1 MSLRDDIAA
10 DLASILAD
18 VDGLAEA
25 CTLTIP
31 GVVAAIAFR
40 AVISSPSLNQ
50 PSESRSVTSDGEQ
63 ATARGSLATIQ
74 AAILA
79 ATGTARMPGLGDT
92 ITARG
97 VVWGVTAARPTG
109 GDGVLISMTS
119 SRAVALGTAWGST

>member
-1 MSLRDDIAA
+1 MSLRADITA
-10 DLASILAD
+10 DLADILAD
-18 VDGLAEA
+18 ADGLAES
-25 CTLTIP
+25 CSLLVP
-31 GVVAAIAFR
+31 GVAVAIVFP

-63 ATARGSLATIQ
+63 ATARGSLAVIL

-109 GDGVLISMTS
+109 GDGVLISMAS
-119 SRAVALGTAWGST
+119 SRAVALGTAWGSA